1 MPTNK
6 QKIHLRLAPESIHGT
21 YGINYYFQTEG
32 GIPELRSGGGG
43 DMLISPDWKYIRD
56 STFTTPLNI
65 VVL

>member
-32 GIPELRSGGGG
+32 GIPPTGT
-43 DMLISPDWKYIRD
+43 IR
-56 STFTTPLNI
+56 NI
-65 VVL
+65 RGLFR